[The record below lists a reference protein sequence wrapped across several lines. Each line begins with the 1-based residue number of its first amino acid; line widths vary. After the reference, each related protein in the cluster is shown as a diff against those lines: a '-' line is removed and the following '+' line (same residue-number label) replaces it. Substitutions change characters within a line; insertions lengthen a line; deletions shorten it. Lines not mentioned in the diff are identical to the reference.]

1 MEINVVFLGGPWPGK
16 TQLIKFSCSYIFNER
31 SSPTDGFYFVK
42 KLIEIN
48 NIKYT
53 LLLWDTSGREKFREM
68 NKLLFKYSNFFILV
82 YDITYQSTFKNIHY
96 WYNEIKASGKDAIIG
111 VVGTH
116 LDLYTERKVD
126 TEIAKKF
133 ADSIGAKFIEVSAK
147 EDIEPFN
154 IMLKELTNNYNKK
167 YGSKDKEKKDNNI
180 VPKKYLREFTK
191 NTLLKYYKY

>member
-1 MEINVVFLGGPWPGK
+1 MEINIVFLGGPGK
-16 TQLIKFSCSYIFNER
+16 TQLIKFCCGYIFNER
-31 SSPTDGFYFVK
+31 SSPTAGFYFVK
-42 KLIEIN
+42 KVIEIKS
-48 NIKYT
+48 IKYT
-53 LLLWDTSGREKFREM
+53 LFLWDNSGREKFREM
-68 NKLLFKYSNFFILV
+68 NKLLFKKSNFFILV
-82 YDITYQSTFKNIHY
+82 YDIRCKESFDNIHY
-96 WYNEIKASGKDAIIG
+96 WYNEIHDSGKDPIIG

-116 LDLYTERKVD
+116 LDLYKERKVD